1 MEHPISAFEAKT
13 HLSELLRK
21 AEMGESFL
29 ILKRGRPVAHLTPIV
44 EEKTSSF
51 LEILDRLSSLRK
63 KIPGRMDVL
72 KLIQSGRRY

>member
-63 KIPGRMDVL
+63 KIPGLMDVL